1 MTTRLIKP
9 RRHGDDR
16 GWFTETY
23 NRKRFTEIGVPGEF
37 IQDNHAYSRP
47 CFVLRGLHFQAPPSA
62 QTKLVR
68 CVAGAIWDVAVDIRR
83 GSPTFG
89 QWVAAELTAAN
100 GWQLLAPRGYAH
112 GYVTL
117 EPDTE
122 VQYKVDSYYD
132 PAAEG
137 GLAWDDPGTGPAVAV
152 VRRRAGRRRQGPD
165 VAEAFRLRH
174 TLRVRRRADD
184 APGFCGSLTR

>member
-1 MTTRLIKP
+1 MPTRLIKP

-23 NRKRFTEIGVPGEF
+23 SRRTFAAIGAPGEF
-37 IQDNHAYSRP
+37 VQDNHAHSRP
-47 CFVLRGLHFQAPPSA
+47 RLVLRGLHFQAPPSA

-89 QWVAAELTAAN
+89 QWVAAELTALN
-100 GWQLLAPRGYAH
+100 GWQLLAPRGFAH

-117 EPDTE
+117 EPETE

-132 PAAEG
+132 PATEG
-137 GLAWDDPGTGPAVAV
+137 GLLWNDPGLALPWPLGGETPVVAAKDLTWPTLTTFDTPFEYDGV
-152 VRRRAGRRRQGPD
+152 PMAPLDFAGD
-165 VAEAFRLRH
+165 
-174 TLRVRRRADD
+174 
-184 APGFCGSLTR
+184 

>member
-1 MTTRLIKP
+1 MPTRLVKP
-9 RRHGDDR
+9 KRHGDDR

-23 NRKRFTEIGVPGEF
+23 NRRNFAAIGVPGEF
-37 IQDNHAYSRP
+37 VQDNHAYSRP
-47 CFVLRGLHFQAPPSA
+47 RFVLRGLHFQAPPSA

-100 GWQLLAPRGYAH
+100 GWQLLAPRGFAH

-132 PAAEG
+132 PATEG
-137 GLAWDDPGTGPAVAV
+137 GLIWNDPDLALPWPLNGETPVIAAKDLTLPALADFTTPFEYDGVPMAPLDFTGA
-152 VRRRAGRRRQGPD
+152 
-165 VAEAFRLRH
+165 
-174 TLRVRRRADD
+174 
-184 APGFCGSLTR
+184 